1 MVHVQIL
8 MFFLTLAT
16 VCSTFFSIVDV
27 RLRLKH
33 TCVEI
38 CEIMYIFCFFAC
50 DKSNDINLNSP
61 QCNELHDLALSPIR

>member
-1 MVHVQIL
+1 
-8 MFFLTLAT
+8 MFFLTFAS
-16 VCSTFFSIVDV
+16 VCSTCFSNVDV

-33 TCVEI
+33 TREEI
-38 CEIMYIFCFFAC
+38 CEIMYIFCFLAC